1 MRRLLIDTSNQVWLS
16 LLSSRDNE
24 FGQKVVHEGK
34 EVHVN
39 GWKHG
44 YEIAINHLVAV
55 MKELDVTPNRTIF
68 VVEGQHSK
76 TRREMIYADY
86 KKGKDSASRI
96 RTVQPVQE
104 PPAGHLPQPGC
115 SSRDSGRCRG

>member
-1 MRRLLIDTSNQVWLS
+1 M
-16 LLSSRDNE
+16 
-24 FGQKVVHEGK
+24 HEGK

-68 VVEGQHSK
+68 VVEGQYSK

-86 KKGKDSASRI
+86 KKGGTPAR
-96 RTVQPVQE
+96 QP
-104 PPAGHLPQPGC
+104 HTN
-115 SSRDSGRCRG
+115 SSTYARATCWTPSVTWVLKS

>member
-1 MRRLLIDTSNQVWLS
+1 M
-16 LLSSRDNE
+16 SSRHNE

-55 MKELDVTPNRTIF
+55 MNELDVTPNRTIF
-68 VVEGQHSK
+68 VVEGQYSK

-86 KKGKDSASRI
+86 KKGKDSR
-96 RTVQPVQE
+96 
-104 PPAGHLPQPGC
+104 PPAAYGQFNLCKGHL
-115 SSRDSGRCRG
+115 SSGRANV